1 MTIEESRK
9 ILDLRYKGATQQPEA
24 VINDGTNGTTTI
36 GTDLNEDNITVPQE
50 EYHEEINEENT
61 KEQISISEALSPI
74 SETVEDDKEMNNGK
88 LNDEEKRNTK
98 KSDKDEPPTIFE
110 ELFIDTLTKSLDKRK
125 KKFFNSNFG
134 DIPVE
139 ESFETLG
146 RLCYRF
152 LQHYHFFCVQQP
164 ITTQNE
170 MRCRG
175 YQQDCSQFFR
185 PKSPLEAVSE
195 KLQSNI
201 RLGYYKLHDM
211 QKTMSPFI

>member
-9 ILDLRYKGATQQPEA
+9 ILDLHYKEATQQPE
-24 VINDGTNGTTTI
+24 VMINVGANGTTTI
-36 GTDLNEDNITVPQE
+36 KTDLNEDYITVPKE
-50 EYHEEINEENT
+50 KYHGENT
-61 KEQISISEALSPI
+61 NEQPSISDALSPI
-74 SETVEDDKEMNNGK
+74 SGTVEDDKEVNDRK
-88 LNDEEKRNTK
+88 LNDEEKNSTK
-98 KSDKDEPPTIFE
+98 KSDKEEPPTIFE

-152 LQHYHFFCVQQP
+152 LQHYYFFCVQQP
-164 ITTQNE
+164 ITSQNE